1 MKICQL
7 KKEIYSSKKAISRIM
22 KQNVSIRTTKVDL
35 DESLGHVLAEDI
47 VATYDIPR
55 FNKSP
60 YDGFAIRSEDSKDAS
75 GEHRIEFEVIDHI
88 GGSVSTKTLGK
99 NQAVRIMTGAQIPEG
114 ADAVVMFEQT
124 IESESTLLYV
134 SRLIILKIYH

>member
-1 MKICQL
+1 
-7 KKEIYSSKKAISRIM
+7 M

-88 GGSVSTKTLGK
+88 ERVQSQL
-99 NQAVRIMTGAQIPEG
+99 
-114 ADAVVMFEQT
+114 
-124 IESESTLLYV
+124 
-134 SRLIILKIYH
+134 RL

>member
-1 MKICQL
+1 
-7 KKEIYSSKKAISRIM
+7 M

-88 GGSVSTKTLGK
+88 GAGSVSTKTLGK

>member
-7 KKEIYSSKKAISRIM
+7 KKKSYSSKSDFSH
-22 KQNVSIRTTKVDL
+22 NETKCVDSYYEVDL

-88 GGSVSTKTLGK
+88 GAVSTKTLGK
-99 NQAVRIMTGAQIPEG
+99 SSGSYYDWCANTRGC
-114 ADAVVMFEQT
+114 
-124 IESESTLLYV
+124 
-134 SRLIILKIYH
+134 